1 MLKKT
6 ITARE
11 ANQRFSKVL
20 REVQRGHEFVV
31 TKNGEKVM
39 RMVPIG
45 TGGERRLAPQQ
56 EKAHARTMA
65 RLRRGW
71 KLGIGK
77 FSRDE
82 IYEERI
88 NRMKMFR
95 K

>member
-20 REVQRGHEFVV
+20 REVQDGYEFLV
-31 TKNGEKVM
+31 TKKGRPVARISAIAVDGVRELTPEQERAAK
-39 RMVPIG
+39 RMIAG
-45 TGGERRLAPQQ
+45 
-56 EKAHARTMA
+56 M
-65 RLRRGW
+65 RRGW

-82 IYEERI
+82 IYDERI
-88 NRMKMFR
+88 SRMKMFR